1 MPGLK
6 AWLYSI
12 PRNDMTTALDRLKTR
27 LGEIHDLH
35 RANALLG
42 WDQQTYMPLQGSQAR
57 AEQSATLQKISH
69 ELFTADETGRLIDA
83 AAHETE
89 KLDPD
94 SDDARLISVTRRD
107 YHKAR
112 KVPADL
118 VAEIARVTGQAIDV
132 WTQARIQSDW
142 KPFEPY
148 LEKIVDLNRKLA
160 DFLGYSDK
168 MYDALLDQYEPDMKT
183 AEVKSVFDAIKPELI
198 TLVKRIA
205 ARAEAVD
212 DEVLHRE
219 YDEQKQWQFGLE
231 VIKRYGFDFERGRQD
246 KSVHP
251 FTTSFSIGDVRITTR
266 VDRHFLSPALFG
278 TLHEC
283 GHGLYEQGISTE
295 LERTPLADGA
305 SLGMH
310 ESQSRMWENLVGR
323 SRPFWQF
330 FFPRLKEYFPTQ
342 LADQTAESF
351 YRAANRVSPSL
362 IRVEADEVTYGLHIM
377 LRFELEND
385 LLERRLKIDDVPE
398 AWNAKMQEFLGITPP
413 TTKDGALQDVHWS
426 IGAIGYFPTYQLG
439 NLLSLQLWEKITAE
453 IPDLDD
459 QIAQGEFGALREWLR
474 VNLHQHGRKY
484 TSSELLKRLTG
495 NGLDAGPYLKY
506 LKTKFADVYGL

>member
-1 MPGLK
+1 M
-6 AWLYSI
+6 ATS
-12 PRNDMTTALDRLKTR
+12 LDQLKTR
-27 LGEIHDLH
+27 LGEIHDLR
-35 RANALLG
+35 RANALIS
-42 WDQQTYMPLQGSQAR
+42 WDQQTYMPIGGSHAR

-83 AAHETE
+83 AAHATGQ
-89 KLDPD
+89 LDPD

-118 VAEIARVTGQAIDV
+118 VAEIARVTGQAVDV
-132 WTQARIQSDW
+132 WTAARAQSDW

-148 LEKIVDLNRKLA
+148 LQKIVDLNRKLA
-160 DFLGYSDK
+160 NALGYPERP
-168 MYDALLDQYEPDMKT
+168 YDALLDQFEPDMKT
-183 AEVKSVFDAIKPELI
+183 SEVKAVFDSIKPDLIEL
-198 TLVKRIA
+198 VRQIA
-205 ARAEAVD
+205 AKAGAVN

-219 YDEQKQWQFGLE
+219 YDEQAQWNFGLD
-231 VIKRYGFDFERGRQD
+231 VIKRYGFDFGRGRQD

-266 VDRHFLSPALFG
+266 VDRNFISPALFG

-283 GHGLYEQGISTE
+283 GHALYEQGINQE

-330 FFPRLKEYFPTQ
+330 FFPKLQAAFPTQ
-342 LADQTAESF
+342 LADQTLDSF
-351 YRAANRVSPSL
+351 YRAANKVSPSL
-362 IRVEADEVTYGLHIM
+362 IRVEADEVNYGLHIM

-385 LLERRLKIDDVPE
+385 MIEGRLKIADVPE
-398 AWNAKMQEFLGITPP
+398 AWNAKMQDFMGITPP
-413 TTKDGALQDVHWS
+413 TTALGALQDIHWS
-426 IGAIGYFPTYQLG
+426 GGMIGYFPTYQLG
-439 NLLSLQLWEKITAE
+439 NLISLQLWDKINAD
-453 IPDLDD
+453 IPDLTE
-459 QIAQGEFGALREWLR
+459 QITQGEFGALLGWLR
-474 VNLHQHGRKY
+474 TNLHQHGRKF
-484 TSSELLKRLTG
+484 TSVELLHRITG
-495 NGLDAGPYLKY
+495 GGLNPAPYLKY
-506 LKTKFADVYGL
+506 LKTKFGDVYGLA

>member
-1 MPGLK
+1 M
-6 AWLYSI
+6 ATS
-12 PRNDMTTALDRLKTR
+12 LDQLKTR
-27 LGEIHDLH
+27 LGEIHDLR
-35 RANALLG
+35 RANAVIG
-42 WDQQTYMPLQGSQAR
+42 WDQQTYMPSGGSHAR

-69 ELFTADETGRLIDA
+69 ELFTADETGRLIAA
-83 AAHETE
+83 AAHETGQ
-89 KLDPD
+89 LDPD

-118 VAEIARVTGQAIDV
+118 VAEIARVTGQAVDV
-132 WTQARIQSDW
+132 WTQARAQSDW

-148 LEKIVDLNRKLA
+148 LQKIVDLNRKLA
-160 DFLGYSDK
+160 DALGYTEK
-168 MYDALLDQYEPDMKT
+168 PYDALLDQYEPDMKT
-183 AEVKSVFDAIKPELI
+183 SDVKTVFDSIKPDLIEL
-198 TLVKRIA
+198 VRQIA
-205 ARAEAVD
+205 AKTETVS

-219 YDEQKQWQFGLE
+219 FDEQAQWAFGLG

-266 VDRHFLSPALFG
+266 VERNFLSPALFG

-283 GHGLYEQGISTE
+283 GHALYEQGFNRQ

-330 FFPRLKEYFPTQ
+330 FFPKLKDAFPAQ
-342 LADQTAESF
+342 LADQTLDSF
-351 YRAANRVSPSL
+351 YTAANKVSPSL

-385 LLERRLKIDDVPE
+385 MIEGRLKIADVPE
-398 AWNAKMQEFLGITPP
+398 AWNAKMRDFLGITPP
-413 TTKDGALQDVHWS
+413 TTKDGALQDIHWS
-426 IGAIGYFPTYQLG
+426 GGMIGYFPTYQLG
-439 NLLSLQLWEKITAE
+439 NLISLQLWDKINAD
-453 IPDLDD
+453 IPDLSD
-459 QIAQGEFGALREWLR
+459 QITQGEFGALLTWLR
-474 VNLHQHGRKY
+474 TNLHQHGRKF
-484 TSSELLKRLTG
+484 TSTELLQRITG
-495 NGLDAGPYLKY
+495 SGLNPAPYLKY
-506 LKTKFADVYGL
+506 LKAKFGEVYGL

>member
-1 MPGLK
+1 M
-6 AWLYSI
+6 ATS
-12 PRNDMTTALDRLKTR
+12 LDQLKTR
-27 LGEIHDLH
+27 LGEIHDL
-35 RANALLG
+35 RRVNALIG
-42 WDQQTYMPLQGSQAR
+42 WDQQTYMPIGGSHAR

-83 AAHETE
+83 AAHATGQ
-89 KLDPD
+89 LDPD

-118 VAEIARVTGQAIDV
+118 VAEIARVTGQAVDV
-132 WTQARIQSDW
+132 WTAARAQSDW

-148 LEKIVDLNRKLA
+148 LQKIVDLNRKLA
-160 DFLGYSDK
+160 NALGYPERP
-168 MYDALLDQYEPDMKT
+168 YDALLDQFEPDMKT
-183 AEVKSVFDAIKPELI
+183 SEVKAVFDSIKPDLIEL
-198 TLVKRIA
+198 VRQIA
-205 ARAEAVD
+205 AKAGAVN

-219 YDEQKQWQFGLE
+219 YDEQAQWNFGLD
-231 VIKRYGFDFERGRQD
+231 VIKRYGFDFGRGRQD

-266 VDRHFLSPALFG
+266 VDRNFISPALFG

-283 GHGLYEQGISTE
+283 GHALYEQGINQE

-330 FFPRLKEYFPTQ
+330 FFPKLQAAFPTQ
-342 LADQTAESF
+342 LADQTLDSF
-351 YRAANRVSPSL
+351 YRAANKVSPSL
-362 IRVEADEVTYGLHIM
+362 IRVEADEVNYGLHIM

-385 LLERRLKIDDVPE
+385 MIEGRLKIADVPE
-398 AWNAKMQEFLGITPP
+398 AWNAKMQDFMGITPP
-413 TTKDGALQDVHWS
+413 TTALGALQDIHWS
-426 IGAIGYFPTYQLG
+426 GGMIGYFPTYQLD
-439 NLLSLQLWEKITAE
+439 NLVSLQLWDKINPD
-453 IPDLDD
+453 IPDLTE
-459 QIAQGEFGALREWLR
+459 QIAHGEFGALLGWLR
-474 VNLHQHGRKY
+474 TNLHQHGRKF
-484 TSSELLKRLTG
+484 TSVELLHRITG
-495 NGLDAGPYLKY
+495 GGLNPAPYLKY
-506 LKTKFADVYGL
+506 LKTKFGDVYGL